1 MAPCGGA
8 PNIKASNRNPNF
20 SGLGLIEAHHR
31 RTPVPGCRGDG
42 HGSSRRRFRC
52 RCRPCS
58 VEVGKLTVID
68 DRNGGTLF
76 GFDNADG
83 NPWVVQQ
90 IRACRAAVDSG
101 LTRSLSRELD
111 CRTALLRL
119 NWGCNVVSA
128 ATTRIGA
135 DAPGYDT
142 NHGLP
147 TRTRSR
153 PI

>member
-1 MAPCGGA
+1 M
-8 PNIKASNRNPNF
+8 R
-20 SGLGLIEAHHR
+20 L
-31 RTPVPGCRGDG
+31 RG
-42 HGSSRRRFRC
+42 
-52 RCRPCS
+52 
-58 VEVGKLTVID
+58 VGELTVID

-83 NPWVVQQ
+83 NSWVVQQ

-101 LTRSLSRELD
+101 LTRSLSREFN

-128 ATTRIGA
+128 AATRVGA

-142 NHGLP
+142 NHGFAD
-147 TRTRSR
+147 
-153 PI
+153 